1 VAGAGIAGAIAWAIV
16 VVPFARDAPRL
27 QLDRHAAI
35 ARATQAMRDHG
46 ARLEG
51 WRTFATVDAEPGEA
65 HVFVRATAGAQ
76 TYQALLGTYLP
87 EPRWLVRAAR
97 FDGDVSARAEEWGA
111 TVERGAVIG
120 VRHVLPEAA
129 AGAAL
134 GVDAARVL
142 ARGAIRQR
150 FAIVPD
156 RLREVSIVPVKLPA
170 RTDWNVVFEDRS
182 RPALPRGELRVAVRI
197 AGRDVADA
205 WRFVYVPEQWQRD
218 MRDRRTIAGVIHA
231 AGLALVGGLLLA
243 FAARAIVRWS
253 RGRAPAR
260 WALPVF
266 FLLAGSRA
274 LGFANEWPA
283 RLAAF
288 STAQPFELQAAQLAI
303 VLLVG
308 ATLVPASIAL
318 AAGGLQ
324 PWAAPPFA
332 RSRTLQL
339 GVGLGAATAGVMA
352 LASLARAGMEPPWPP
367 YDGAE
372 TIVPAAAMPLAT
384 LAAIVTRSASLAVI
398 LAAADRM
405 SEGWTT
411 RRWRTAAFLVI
422 GGILAGAGTPGSDL
436 MRWLAGG
443 TLVGLFVLAAYAA
456 VLRWDLAPLP
466 MAVATAAAL
475 AALGDGVAGPYAGA
489 SAGGLAAATLGG
501 GMAWLSW
508 RSFGSRPA

>member
-1 VAGAGIAGAIAWAIV
+1 
-16 VVPFARDAPRL
+16 
-27 QLDRHAAI
+27 
-35 ARATQAMRDHG
+35 
-46 ARLEG
+46 
-51 WRTFATVDAEPGEA
+51 
-65 HVFVRATAGAQ
+65 
-76 TYQALLGTYLP
+76 
-87 EPRWLVRAAR
+87 
-97 FDGDVSARAEEWGA
+97 
-111 TVERGAVIG
+111 
-120 VRHVLPEAA
+120 
-129 AGAAL
+129 
-134 GVDAARVL
+134 
-142 ARGAIRQR
+142 
-150 FAIVPD
+150 
-156 RLREVSIVPVKLPA
+156 
-170 RTDWNVVFEDRS
+170 
-182 RPALPRGELRVAVRI
+182 
-197 AGRDVADA
+197 
-205 WRFVYVPEQWQRD
+205 
-218 MRDRRTIAGVIHA
+218 
-231 AGLALVGGLLLA
+231 
-243 FAARAIVRWS
+243 
-253 RGRAPAR
+253 
-260 WALPVF
+260 VF

-308 ATLVPASIAL
+308 ATLVPATIAL

-339 GVGLGAATAGVMA
+339 GVGLGLGAATAGVMA
-352 LASLARAGMEPPWPP
+352 LASLARAGMEPLWPP
-367 YDGAE
+367 YVGAE

-411 RRWRTAAFLVI
+411 RRWRTAAFLVV